1 MKLDDKIREVSAR
14 LERMHHLRMLGL
26 SEHWQAM
33 RKSLLESIRVRT
45 TRLCEYTC
53 DPKETQEIRS
63 ELYAWGWFLRATE
76 ISEPDLAAMRKELEG
91 LQARLRRRHDLGLE
105 TPGPE
110 DGKAME
116 QLDML
121 LHRTAQH
128 ER

>member
-1 MKLDDKIREVSAR
+1 MKIKQKIQEVAGR
-14 LERMHHLRMLGL
+14 LERMHHLRLLGL
-26 SEHWQAM
+26 SENWKAM
-33 RKSLLESIRVRT
+33 RRSLVGAIESRT
-45 TRLCEYTC
+45 KRLCEYGC
-53 DPKETQEIRS
+53 DAKETQEIRS
-63 ELYAWGWFLRATE
+63 ELYAWGWFLRAAE
-76 ISEPDLAAMRKELEG
+76 VSEADLAEMRKELEG
-91 LQARLRRRHDLGLE
+91 LQSRLHRLHDLGLE